1 MIKICDPK
9 GVNIPQSNDCS
20 DCEVLEI
27 KINRVQTELTEFEE
41 EVRPQLSDHEERITA
56 LEDGLETVQ
65 TDLHYNYYTKE
76 EIDTRAGND
85 KHYQYTQTTPASV
98 WNVTH
103 NLGKLPSITVMDSA
117 GNVVEG
123 DYENVSVN
131 QAILSFSGAFS
142 GIAVFN

>member
-9 GVNIPQSNDCS
+9 GVNIPTTPDCS

-27 KINRVQTELTEFEE
+27 RIERVESELHDFED
-41 EVRPQLSDHEERITA
+41 EVRPELLDHEARISA
-56 LEDGLETVQ
+56 NEDGLTAL
-65 TDLHYNYYTKE
+65 TNDLHFNYYTRE
-76 EIDTRAGND
+76 EIDSFAGHD
-85 KHYQYTQTTPASV
+85 KHYQHNQTTPSATWDV
-98 WNVTH
+98 VH

-123 DYENVSVN
+123 DYDNVSLN
-131 QAILSFSGAFS
+131 ETILTFAGAFS

>member
-1 MIKICDPK
+1 MIKVCDPK
-9 GVNIPQSNDCS
+9 GVNIPQSSDCS

-27 KINRVQTELTEFEE
+27 RIERVENELHDFED
-41 EVRPQLSDHEERITA
+41 EVRPELTDHEARITDA
-56 LEDGLETVQ
+56 ENNITRLDN
-65 TDLHYNYYTKE
+65 DLHFNYYTRT
-76 EIDTRAGND
+76 EIDQLAGGD
-85 KHYQYTQTTPASV
+85 KHYQHNQTTPSAT
-98 WNVTH
+98 WTVTH

-131 QAILSFSGAFS
+131 QTILTFSGAFS